1 MSSIIYVYD
10 GSFEGLLC
18 AVHRAYYKKENPEE
32 IIDSTDSQMRLFS
45 EMIYIDTDMEKFN
58 AVYHSIGTKISR
70 RAQTVV
76 YNVYL
81 SNDKEKGIVVYN
93 YLKIGFEVGAA
104 VGNHLADPWI
114 IKAVRINKYVTYE
127 INRLSG
133 FLRFVKTKN
142 GIMYAKINPENNILS
157 RLASYFSDRISTTAW
172 IIYDEN
178 RHLAAVYD
186 TKKWALYQVDSSM
199 AASFEKSEDEE
210 YYEKLWLKFY
220 NTIGIEGRKNEKLRQ
235 QHMPKM
241 YWKNITEMRDKA

>member
-1 MSSIIYVYD
+1 MNSIIYVYD

-32 IIDSTDSQMRLFS
+32 IIEQKDAQMRLFS
-45 EMIYIDTDMEKFN
+45 EMINIKTDMDKFN
-58 AVYHSIGTKISR
+58 AVYRSIGVKISR
-70 RAQTVV
+70 RAQNVV

-81 SNDKEKGIVVYN
+81 SSDKEKETVIYN
-93 YLKIGFEVGAA
+93 YLKIGYEVGAT

-142 GIMYAKINPENNILS
+142 GIMYAKINPENNVLA
-157 RLASYFSDRISTTAW
+157 RLASYFSDRLSNTAW
-172 IIYDEN
+172 MIYDEN

-186 TKKWALYQVDSSM
+186 TKKWAIYQVDSDM
-199 AASFEKSEDEE
+199 AANFEKSEDEE

-220 NTIGIEGRKNEKLRQ
+220 NTVGIKGRKNEKLRR
-235 QHMPKM
+235 QHMPKK
-241 YWKNITEMRDKA
+241 YWHNITEMKKEI